1 MSILNNKMKAHP
13 IGIWMALGALVLI
26 LLAWLMQTYSL
37 LDWEGAVKLGVQNE
51 SFSGNAVERA
61 IADVERG
68 VAIADIIW
76 VLPLTV
82 VAFIGLLRTKFTG
95 FVAANMVF
103 AICVY
108 FPLFYAFRVSM
119 NFDVKLAAIF
129 LWAIPS
135 LLGIIGLWTNRNI
148 FKYR

>member
-1 MSILNNKMKAHP
+1 MILLKKEAGRYRL
-13 IGIWMALGALVLI
+13 GIWIALFALMLI
-26 LLAWLMQTYSL
+26 CLAWVMQAYSL

-51 SFSGNAVERA
+51 SFTGDAAERA

-68 VAIADIIW
+68 IAIADILW
-76 VLPLTV
+76 VLPITIL
-82 VAFIGLLRTKFTG
+82 AFVGLIRKKFIG
-95 FVAANMVF
+95 FVAALMVF

-119 NFDVKLAAIF
+119 DFDIVLVAVF

-135 LLGIIGLWTNRNI
+135 LIGIIALWMNRKI
-148 FKYR
+148 FKH